1 MTAALQRV
9 KLENPG
15 EELILR
21 IVSVEAEDIGGY
33 PYWLI
38 TDGEKELAIA
48 QKTLAG
54 QIDRVGVATA
64 PEMVGKTVKFSRS
77 VKVNTHGKPYWNL
90 DLVANFAP
98 KTSPKPPAPKN
109 GVSYGHPGFLEGAE
123 QQEAAEL
130 QKRIGFDISKIQTD
144 LSLYQSITEWYLATM
159 VPVLTKADVGCS
171 PESVNAA
178 VATIFI
184 QAKK

>member
-1 MTAALQRV
+1 MTATAT
-9 KLENPG
+9 P
-15 EELILR
+15 I
-21 IVSVEAEDIGGY
+21 
-33 PYWLI
+33 
-38 TDGEKELAIA
+38 IA
-48 QKTLAG
+48 QGVQCPKCGSAM
-54 QIDRVGVATA
+54 IDDRNNKRSDKSPDYTCSNMLCVQTRNGKSYRTA
-64 PEMVGKTVKFSRS
+64 IWAK
-77 VKVNTHGKPYWNL
+77 
-90 DLVANFAP
+90 DAP
-98 KTSPKPPAPKN
+98 PAPPPKPPAPKN